1 MQTTKALGVL
11 VLAVGL
17 LLPQPVRAQSERTSI
32 SADTFVQTVA
42 MSDMFEVES
51 SRLATTRSRDARVKK
66 FADHMV
72 KDHQKTTEELKQV
85 LARAKINLPLPTA
98 PDPEHQAMLGQL
110 QGNSGAQFDEIY
122 AKMAVKGHEDAV
134 ALFERYSRDGDNAE
148 LKKWAAKTLP
158 NLKQHLSEAR
168 QLQAPATT
176 GSRSS
181 ATQGNGSRSSTTQ
194 GRAPRR

>member
-1 MQTTKALGVL
+1 MQPAKMIFL
-11 VLAVGL
+11 LAVAAAL
-17 LLPQPVRAQSERTSI
+17 ALPQAAGAQSERTSI

-51 SRLATTRSRDARVKK
+51 SKLAASRSRDARVKK

-85 LARAKINLPLPTA
+85 LARAKINLPLPSA
-98 PDPEHQAMLGQL
+98 PGPEHQAMLGQL
-110 QGNSGAQFDEIY
+110 QGNYGAQFDEIY

-134 ALFERYSRDGDNAE
+134 ALFERYSREGDNAD

-168 QLQAPATT
+168 QLKGPVTT
-176 GSRSS
+176 GSGAPSPR
-181 ATQGNGSRSSTTQ
+181 GN
-194 GRAPRR
+194 APRR